1 MILRPMPGPQPAR
14 VLCTGENNMFKKS
27 PVVPFLW
34 QRKPY
39 SRLKRLLWFV
49 VLCLL
54 VEFYL
59 FLPSPLFNVSYSTV
73 VRDKEGQL
81 LGARISQD
89 GQWRFPPQ
97 ESTLNAKFVTAL
109 IQYEDKRF
117 YRHMG
122 VDFLALGRAVR
133 QNLQAGHVVS
143 GASTITMQTV
153 RLARKQERTV
163 GEKIVEMI
171 WAFRLE
177 CGCSKEEILQMYAAH
192 APFGGNV
199 VGLEAASWRYFNHSS
214 ADLSWAEAALLAVL
228 PNSPSMMH
236 LGKNREKLKAK
247 RDRLLEKLMESQI
260 VSRETYLLAIEE
272 DLPHSVYALPQMAP
286 HLVAYM
292 HKNEQGRQIETTID
306 AGMQQQVE
314 QIVDRWAWKLSTE
327 QIRNMAVMV
336 VDVRSNE
343 VRAYCGNSLLDT
355 ATSQVDVIRSVR
367 SSGSILKPFLYAA
380 ALQEGVLL
388 PHTLLPDV
396 PINLNGFSPHNF
408 NYHYDGA
415 VPADKALSRSLNV
428 PMVMLLKQYGLPKFY
443 LFLKKIG
450 IGSLNRSTEDY
461 GLSLILGGAEVS
473 LWDLAQAYAYL
484 ANAAMEQP
492 AKPLNLE
499 NGKKNPA
506 FESPFLP
513 SSAWFTLE
521 ALKELN
527 RPEEIAWRE
536 IPSMQP
542 IAWKTGT
549 SFGFRDAWA
558 VGVTTRYLVAVWV
571 GNATGEGNSFLIG
584 AKTAG
589 PVMFDVFNVLPQS
602 EWFVRPS
609 EGFVEVEVCPL
620 SGHLRSRFCPH
631 SDTVL
636 ISPKG
641 ILTEACP
648 FHHLANVE
656 NGSRDTVFEL
666 PPAWAWYYRQSHPE
680 YEMRVR
686 QSGDVSSSFPMQFIY
701 PTGKFVKVT
710 LPKQLD
716 GTSGTMTFELVHN
729 NADAEVF
736 WHLDGDYV
744 ATTRYI
750 HKLNL
755 LLKKG
760 KHHVSAV
767 DGEDN
772 NLTVTVLVE

>member
-1 MILRPMPGPQPAR
+1 
-14 VLCTGENNMFKKS
+14 MFRKS

-34 QRKPY
+34 QRKPPG
-39 SRLKRLLWFV
+39 RLKRLLWLVAF
-49 VLCLL
+49 CLL
-54 VEFYL
+54 GKFYL
-59 FLPSPLFNVSYSTV
+59 LLPNPLFNVTYSTV
-73 VRDKEGQL
+73 VSDREGQL

-97 ESTLNAKFVTAL
+97 EAPLNGKFVTAL

-117 YRHMG
+117 YRHWG
-122 VDFLALGRAVR
+122 VDWLAVGRAVR

-153 RLARKQERTV
+153 RLARNRERTL
-163 GEKIVEMI
+163 GEKMVEMV

-177 CGCSKEEILQMYAAH
+177 CGCSKEEILQLYSAH

-236 LGKNREKLKAK
+236 LGKNRDNLKAK
-247 RDRLLEKLMESQI
+247 RDRLLRNLMENGLLS
-260 VSRETYLLAIEE
+260 EEACLLALEE
-272 DLPHSVYALPQMAP
+272 ELPQSVYALPQTAP
-286 HLVAYM
+286 HLVTWM
-292 HKNEQGRQIETTID
+292 HRHERGRQIQTTID
-306 AGMQQQVE
+306 AGLQQQVE
-314 QIVDRWAWKLSTE
+314 QVMERWAQKFAEE
-327 QIRNMAVMV
+327 QIRNMAVLV

-343 VRAYCGNSLLDT
+343 VRAYCGNSLSDT

-380 ALQEGVLL
+380 ALQDGVLL
-388 PHTLLPDV
+388 PHMLLPDV

-408 NYHYDGA
+408 NYRYDGA

-473 LWDLAQAYAYL
+473 LWDLAQGYAYL
-484 ANAAMEQP
+484 ANAAMGMP
-492 AKPLNLE
+492 ARTLNLE
-499 NGKKNPA
+499 KGKESPVS
-506 FESPFLP
+506 ESPFLP

-542 IAWKTGT
+542 VAWKTGT
-549 SFGFRDAWA
+549 SYGFRDAWA

-571 GNATGEGNSFLIG
+571 GNATGEGNPLLVG
-584 AKTAG
+584 ARTAG
-589 PVMFDVFNVLPQS
+589 PVLFDIFNLLPRS
-602 EWFVRPS
+602 PWFERPT
-609 EGFVEVEVCPL
+609 EGFVEAEVCPL
-620 SGHLRSRFCPH
+620 SGHLRSRFCPRA
-631 SDTVL
+631 DTL
-636 ISPKG
+636 PICPKG
-641 ILTEACP
+641 IRTDACP
-648 FHHLANVE
+648 YHHIVRGTE
-656 NGSRDTVFEL
+656 ETRDTVFEL

-680 YEMRVR
+680 YEMRAH
-686 QSGDVSSSFPMQFIY
+686 QSGDASSSFPMQFVY
-701 PTGKFVKVT
+701 PTGKLVKVT

-716 GTSGTMTFELVHN
+716 GTSGTMTFELVHTDG
-729 NADAEVF
+729 DAEVF
-736 WHLDGDYV
+736 WHVDGDYQ

-755 LLKKG
+755 HLEKG
-760 KHHVSAV
+760 KHHVTAV
-767 DGEDN
+767 DEADHQ
-772 NLTVTVLVE
+772 LTVTVVVE